1 MAQGTNTKY
10 VKRVGSRMMK
20 FTAYLVPVLIAG
32 ILIYGLVKKVNV
44 FDSFI
49 QGAKEG
55 LHTAVNLLPALVALM
70 VAVTMFKASG
80 ALDILTYSLDP
91 LTGNLGIPKEALPLA
106 LLRPIS
112 GSGSLAML
120 ETILA
125 QYGPDSLIGRVACIL
140 QGSTETTFYTIAVY
154 YGAVGIKNTRHTVF
168 AAMAGDFAGLVA
180 ASLAVRLFF

>member
-1 MAQGTNTKY
+1 
-10 VKRVGSRMMK
+10 MMTI
-20 FTAYLVPVLIAG
+20 TAYLIPVLIAG
-32 ILIYGLVKKVNV
+32 ILIFGLVKKVNV

-49 QGAKEG
+49 RGAKEG
-55 LHTAVNLLPALVALM
+55 LHTAADILPALVALM
-70 VAVTMFKASG
+70 VAVTMFRASG

-91 LTGNLGIPKEALPLA
+91 LTSQIGVPKEALPLA

-120 ETILA
+120 EDILA
-125 QYGPDSLIGRVACIL
+125 RYGPDSTAGRIACIL

-154 YGAVGIKNTRHTVF
+154 YGAVGIQNTRHTVF